1 MKAYEFVTNTPIKLD
16 EHRDYLVDDVALVR
30 PSRPLSPPLKVTEA
44 SSEVMI
50 ERCVVVQRQ
59 SDGYG
64 FTVTGDHPVFV
75 HTVKPEGAAFCAGVR
90 EGDRI
95 LKVNGMPVTSSN
107 HLDVVRMISGGQNV
121 VLTLLGSPPEPLGFY
136 PIPDSKLD
144 TGSIHDPVLIEQNP
158 AKEDWKR
165 KRKELLNQMLDEE
178 RRHAEVVIFKR

>member
-1 MKAYEFVTNTPIKLD
+1 MIKLIQF
-16 EHRDYLVDDVALVR
+16 ELHFFSYVASVA
-30 PSRPLSPPLKVTEA
+30 T
-44 SSEVMI
+44 SEEMI

-59 SDGYG
+59 NDGYG

-121 VLTLLGSPPEPLGFY
+121 VLTLLGAPPEPLGQYFMS
-136 PIPDSKLD
+136 DSKLD
-144 TGSIHDPVLIEQNP
+144 TRSIHEPMLIEQNTV
-158 AKEDWKR
+158 KEDWKR
-165 KRKELLNQMLDEE
+165 KRKELLSQMLIDERKHVE
-178 RRHAEVVIFKR
+178 QKRNNLSTSSVGSYQKFI

>member
-1 MKAYEFVTNTPIKLD
+1 METAET
-16 EHRDYLVDDVALVR
+16 
-30 PSRPLSPPLKVTEA
+30 STEG
-44 SSEVMI
+44 MI

-107 HLDVVRMISGGQNV
+107 HLDVVRMISGQEFVSQTAGD
-121 VLTLLGSPPEPLGFY
+121 FM
-136 PIPDSKLD
+136 
-144 TGSIHDPVLIEQNP
+144 LIF
-158 AKEDWKR
+158 
-165 KRKELLNQMLDEE
+165 L
-178 RRHAEVVIFKR
+178 I

>member
-1 MKAYEFVTNTPIKLD
+1 MLAAHGVGVL
-16 EHRDYLVDDVALVR
+16 
-30 PSRPLSPPLKVTEA
+30 TEA

-95 LKVNGMPVTSSN
+95 LKVSAKYS
-107 HLDVVRMISGGQNV
+107 LVVKF
-121 VLTLLGSPPEPLGFY
+121 PL
-136 PIPDSKLD
+136 
-144 TGSIHDPVLIEQNP
+144 E
-158 AKEDWKR
+158 
-165 KRKELLNQMLDEE
+165 
-178 RRHAEVVIFKR
+178 